1 MNFHNALLY
10 FKKFIKLQPKN
21 TQINK
26 RWSLVTSD
34 CAFHEFG
41 SSNIFEEMTAVSDK
55 LAQLETSKAKWKNLL
70 IQNWD
75 LSATTKEILLGI
87 CNEKNKRV
95 QIPNKIL
102 FLIIQDHLF
111 EKKQTK
117 WDATK
122 CRTIYKKCRIIN
134 KSNILH
140 FL

>member
-70 IQNWD
+70 IQT
-75 LSATTKEILLGI
+75 LRFE
-87 CNEKNKRV
+87 CNNKG
-95 QIPNKIL
+95 NTSG
-102 FLIIQDHLF
+102 HLQW
-111 EKKQTK
+111 EKKDGPNSK
-117 WDATK
+117 
-122 CRTIYKKCRIIN
+122 
-134 KSNILH
+134 
-140 FL
+140 